1 MAAISTACGD
11 LRERVEILICE
22 QNAAGTEMAWRAERS
37 VWANVQPSTAR
48 TIFSTAGL
56 SAPGVEILLR
66 CQPLERTQAIRWH
79 SQHVFITD
87 INQRELSHILVT
99 GAIVPISQCV
109 ADVHTGF
116 AGLKFPAILTEKYLK
131 HEQLEPYAVN
141 IVTYVLVTPPAVEL
155 QRGGLVRVDGTA
167 YEVQLAH
174 VLDSTKR
181 EYEIVRREDL

>member
-1 MAAISTACGD
+1 MAAISNACGD
-11 LRERVEILICE
+11 LRERVEILKCVDQATSLAWECE
-22 QNAAGTEMAWRAERS
+22 RT

-66 CQPLERTQAIRWH
+66 RQPLERTQAIRWRG
-79 SQHVFITD
+79 QHVFITD
-87 INQRELSHILVT
+87 IKPQYRSHMLAT

-109 ADVHTGF
+109 ADIH
-116 AGLKFPAILTEKYLK
+116 AGSVTLQFPAVLTEKYLK
-131 HEQLEPYAVN
+131 HEQLEPYAIN
-141 IVTYVLVTPPAVEL
+141 LITYVLVTPPSVEL
-155 QRGGLVRVDGTA
+155 KRGGLVQVDGTA

-181 EYEIVRREDL
+181 EYEIVRKEDL

>member
-87 INQRELSHILVT
+87 INQRDLSHILVT